1 MIIYLV
7 DVAEG
12 ATPGEYTYTN
22 TDSFRPIAWINKESV
37 RGRFTANTTVANAHF
52 TSEKVLNRGQ
62 MIRYDSNVYKI
73 IDADKSMV
81 GFNLYYVQEAVEE

>member
-22 TDSFRPIAWINKESV
+22 TESFSPIAWLDKESV
-37 RGRFTANTTVANAHF
+37 RGRFTANTTVANASF
-52 TSEKVLNRGQ
+52 TTEKILNRGQ
-62 MIRYDSNVYKI
+62 MIRYGDNIYRI